1 MGNRL
6 YLLQYVGCLLAHTL
20 CDSRHMA
27 LKGDMQQHLHTHIHT
42 VFVKIIYS
50 EQGGG
55 ALKLFGNTMSK
66 KFKWAQG
73 PTHPPA
79 APGAPPW

>member
-20 CDSRHMA
+20 CDSLHMA

-42 VFVKIIYS
+42 VFVNTSKI
-50 EQGGG
+50 
-55 ALKLFGNTMSK
+55 T
-66 KFKWAQG
+66 
-73 PTHPPA
+73 
-79 APGAPPW
+79 